1 VHGPTCTFWAN
12 LTPFSLQGILSLKKI
27 DEGGNVEFDEVP
39 GFLRVMEEWKLG
51 PGREEAWVGTLNQ
64 YFALHVQCELQFLK
78 KEWGTG
84 LRRPGGQGCFDP
96 PEHILASF
104 LPYDSIVEVRS
115 HLPSSP
121 SF

>member
-51 PGREEAWVGTLNQ
+51 PGREEAWVGTMSQ
-64 YFALHVQCELQFLK
+64 FFALHVERELQFLK

-84 LRRPGGQGCFDP
+84 RTRDTGFRGLT
-96 PEHILASF
+96 
-104 LPYDSIVEVRS
+104 
-115 HLPSSP
+115 
-121 SF
+121 